1 MNGREMRNSST
12 GLRGDNPLGAWT
24 RNGVN
29 RQTPTPSVPSASGM
43 GILSPRETVAV
54 ALHGQPGGWGHG
66 HPPFPLSP
74 PGAPCA
80 LAVGSFR
87 SPSLPGLLL
96 AASQLR
102 LLQGRSE
109 MVDLVP
115 GVPGGGE
122 PLASRQHCCFP
133 GLFRTALMEQGGS
146 LSIYLHVLNT
156 SHPCFWF
163 TSQEDGS
170 DDLNAS
176 QVLSPDAPS
185 HSGIRE
191 QLGQACPASRLLP
204 FAPGAPLTFRETRG
218 LGSRPCTLL
227 ALDNYHL
234 RARHMIHMFS
244 MDSVIPTV
252 MRKLVRSSASPA

>member
-1 MNGREMRNSST
+1 M
-12 GLRGDNPLGAWT
+12 GAWT

-29 RQTPTPSVPSASGM
+29 RQTPTPSIPSASGM
-43 GILSPRETVAV
+43 GILSPRETVAE
-54 ALHGQPGGWGHG
+54 ALRGQPGGWGHG

-80 LAVGSFR
+80 LAVASFR

-109 MVDLVP
+109 MVDLVS
-115 GVPGGGE
+115 GVPGGIV
-122 PLASRQHCCFP
+122 PLALRQHCCFP
-133 GLFRTALMEQGGS
+133 GLFRTVLMEQGGS

-163 TSQEDGS
+163 TSQEDSS

-176 QVLSPDAPS
+176 QVLSPDDPS

-191 QLGQACPASRLLP
+191 QLGQDCLTPEAAAICPWSP
-204 FAPGAPLTFRETRG
+204 SHTRG
-218 LGSRPCTLL
+218 NTGAGIQALYITGLGQLPYLGQTHNTHVLNGLL
-227 ALDNYHL
+227 FQL
-234 RARHMIHMFS
+234 
-244 MDSVIPTV
+244 
-252 MRKLVRSSASPA
+252 